1 MLGLDPLFILGSR
14 QRGGPFVVHHPPTQG
29 VFGVTEIVWRG
40 AHPNF
45 LGGPPKSCTGDD
57 GFSSW
62 HGGGT
67 QRGRSGD
74 TPAGGGGNY
83 EPCGRDV
90 SGGTPVWAPPYW
102 SALAGGHSLTGL
114 WGGCSS
120 WILIS
125 GQKGSGGR
133 WPGGKWGS

>member
-74 TPAGGGGNY
+74 TPAGGGVTMS
-83 EPCGRDV
+83 PV
-90 SGGTPVWAPPYW
+90 GGTSVGAPQCGHPHTGVHWRGGTASPGYGG
-102 SALAGGHSLTGL
+102 AAPAGF
-114 WGGCSS
+114 
-120 WILIS
+120 
-125 GQKGSGGR
+125 
-133 WPGGKWGS
+133 